1 MQNTKKISKLK
12 DDGKWAWFMLA
23 PNIIG
28 FFLFMLVPVVATFVL
43 SFTKYDML
51 TTPQFIGLKNY
62 IDMAKDPIIWEVTKN
77 TVIYTV
83 ITVPVGM
90 CFSLLLA
97 VMLDQKIGFR
107 RFYRA
112 AFFLPSITSMV
123 VVAIVW
129 QWIYNPDYGI
139 LNFVLSIFGIQGPK
153 WLLES
158 STSLLSLAIVGIWKM
173 PVII

>member
-62 IDMAKDPIIWEVTKN
+62 IDMAKDPMHVL
-77 TVIYTV
+77 
-83 ITVPVGM
+83 
-90 CFSLLLA
+90 FSA
-97 VMLDQKIGFR
+97 AGVMLDQRSDSQILQGGVFPAVDYFHGCGR
-107 RFYRA
+107 N
-112 AFFLPSITSMV
+112 
-123 VVAIVW
+123 VW
-129 QWIYNPDYGI
+129 QWRITV
-139 LNFVLSIFGIQGPK
+139 F
-153 WLLES
+153 
-158 STSLLSLAIVGIWKM
+158 
-173 PVII
+173 